1 MTRDLQRW
9 DDDGGRTDRYF
20 IPAPHSQFAATADSL
35 RMTHDPLI
43 RAASSNHDQPG
54 MPPRRH

>member
-9 DDDGGRTDRYF
+9 DDDGGRTEQIF

-43 RAASSNHDQPG
+43 RAAELES
-54 MPPRRH
+54 